1 MSRVERGRQTHHLR
15 LVQALWRPVNAHR
28 QIDRNPDALTMT
40 DAEKIRE
47 LTACLG
53 QLLDQIYPMKGLF
66 PNDDAL
72 ERAISDAEKAL
83 ENNALD
89 Q

>member
-1 MSRVERGRQTHHLR
+1 
-15 LVQALWRPVNAHR
+15 
-28 QIDRNPDALTMT
+28 MT

-53 QLLDQIYPMKGLF
+53 QLLDQIDQLQGLF
-66 PNDDAL
+66 PNDEAL

-83 ENNALD
+83 ENNALG

>member
-1 MSRVERGRQTHHLR
+1 MS
-15 LVQALWRPVNAHR
+15 
-28 QIDRNPDALTMT
+28 

-47 LTACLG
+47 LAACLG
-53 QLLDQIYPMKGLF
+53 QLLDQIYAIKGLF

-72 ERAISDAEKAL
+72 DRAISDAENAL

>member
-1 MSRVERGRQTHHLR
+1 MS
-15 LVQALWRPVNAHR
+15 
-28 QIDRNPDALTMT
+28 

-47 LTACLG
+47 LAAALG
-53 QLLDQIYPMKGLF
+53 QLLEHMEAMKGLF

-72 ERAISDAEKAL
+72 ERAISDAENAL
-83 ENNALD
+83 ENKALD

>member
-1 MSRVERGRQTHHLR
+1 MPRVKRGRQAHHLR
-15 LVQALWRPVNAHR
+15 VVQTLWRPVNAHR
-28 QIDRNPDALTMT
+28 EIHRNPDALTMT

-66 PNDDAL
+66 PNDEAL
-72 ERAISDAEKAL
+72 ESAISDAEKAL

>member
-1 MSRVERGRQTHHLR
+1 MS
-15 LVQALWRPVNAHR
+15 
-28 QIDRNPDALTMT
+28 

-53 QLLDQIYPMKGLF
+53 QLLDQIYAMKGLF
-66 PNDDAL
+66 PNDEAL
-72 ERAISDAEKAL
+72 ERAISDAENAL

>member
-1 MSRVERGRQTHHLR
+1 MS
-15 LVQALWRPVNAHR
+15 
-28 QIDRNPDALTMT
+28 

-66 PNDDAL
+66 PNDEAL
-72 ERAISDAEKAL
+72 ESAISDAEKAL